1 MKVLKKI
8 LGWLSAILVIGG
20 LSVIFFTYVTNK
32 PFINYLSS
40 IMTNAQFG
48 TVMRRVL
55 YGVVAVI
62 IGLIAFAL
70 SLKAGSVVR
79 KKEKERRA
87 IEKEEARKQQEMT
100 EQMRAEAKQAMAEA
114 EAMKKEAEEVKLKF
128 APNEAEEA
136 VEEKTE

>member
-20 LSVIFFTYVTNK
+20 LSIILFTYLTNK

-55 YGVVAVI
+55 YGFLAVVV
-62 IGLIAFAL
+62 GLVFFAL
-70 SLKAGSVVR
+70 SLKAGSAVR
-79 KKEKERRA
+79 RKERERKA

-100 EQMRAEAKQAMAEA
+100 EQMRSEAKQAMAEA

-128 APNEAEEA
+128 APKEPEEA
-136 VEEKTE
+136 TEEKTE